1 MALFQK
7 RNQLRAKANKADAP
21 LGLCVGPRA
30 IIIYAPSVNGRPEE
44 VLFDGVRE
52 MEKEFLRQLGTGERQ
67 PVVFENDDERL
78 T

>member
-7 RNQLRAKANKADAP
+7 RNQLRAKAASADAP

-30 IIIYAPSVNGRPEE
+30 IIIYAPSVNGKPEE

-52 MEKEFLRQLGTGERQ
+52 MEKEYLRQLGDGRRG
-67 PVVFENDDERL
+67 PVIFENNKDAP